1 MTQPQTDLPSW
12 SLQSAGAP
20 APSHAALRRGR
31 PEEMQE
37 QGRFA
42 AALSRAAPP
51 QQARTHEAAGNEAA
65 GNIAYTRL
73 PSRPEERQSG
83 EAPVGIRHDQ
93 FFGEDGF
100 GISDLID
107 IVNPLQHIPG
117 VSTVYRAMTGDEI
130 SPGARLAGGTLY
142 GGPLGF
148 ASALADNVSEDL
160 TGRDVAGSMV
170 AAFTGEPDAV
180 DPDMDGGALAEAD
193 TSPDTASF
201 DPAMIAP
208 AAGAQGPAAQMAAQS
223 AVQSEPPPRSQ
234 ASPLMAAQPVG
245 SPFAAQPSGNSPMAV
260 LRPPGAPTVLNRVH
274 GQQLDVGPTPVS
286 APVNP
291 AAAAAQ
297 GVPTLSPEAANML
310 MRLSQQSAPAPQA
323 AMTAP
328 QAPMTASPPNV
339 AAPPETAAAPPP
351 APSPAPSP
359 EPAREPSTAS
369 ATAEQGGGRTQSAAF
384 FDPVPAED
392 LPAAMMEAL
401 QKYESMKQ

>member
-12 SLQSAGAP
+12 SLQSAGVP
-20 APSHAALRRGR
+20 AQSHAALRRGR

-37 QGRFA
+37 QARFA

-51 QQARTHEAAGNEAA
+51 QQARAQEAVGNEAA
-65 GNIAYTRL
+65 GNVAYTRL

-100 GISDLID
+100 GIADLID

-170 AAFTGEPDAV
+170 AAFSGEPDAV
-180 DPDMDGGALAEAD
+180 DPGLGGGALAEAD
-193 TSPDTASF
+193 TSSDPASF
-201 DPAMIAP
+201 EPAMIAP

-223 AVQSEPPPRSQ
+223 AVQAETPPRSQ

-260 LRPPGAPTVLNRVH
+260 LRPPGAPTVLNRVP

-328 QAPMTASPPNV
+328 QAPMAAPPPNV
-339 AAPPETAAAPPP
+339 AAAPETAAAPPP
-351 APSPAPSP
+351 APPRAPSP